1 MTGILVLHPGSL
13 GDIVLALPALTLLRD
28 RFPGIPLTLAG
39 NTDFLPAIA
48 RGYAERATALSTV
61 PLHRLYSPEPL
72 PPDDARFWNSYDRII
87 AWTGFGD
94 PVFRDRLNRL
104 SPENVLAGW
113 RPGPAES
120 RHVSRIFVDT
130 LRPWLGEV
138 ANIPLP
144 RIAVAPE
151 DQNAANQW
159 LDGRDWPDGHAIVAV
174 HPGAGN
180 LDKRWSGYAALVE
193 QLACQGGY
201 RVVVIEGPAEPGS
214 GAVVRRRLPSDR
226 VAVASSLSLELLA
239 GVLSRCAGYIGNDSG
254 ISHLAAG
261 LGVTSV
267 VLFGPTAPGIWGPL
281 GGHVEI
287 LRDTRGCR
295 ACDNPSSPEHRC
307 LDNIRPEAVLE
318 RFAALRARTAG

>member
-1 MTGILVLHPGSL
+1 M
-13 GDIVLALPALTLLRD
+13 
-28 RFPGIPLTLAG
+28 
-39 NTDFLPAIA
+39 
-48 RGYAERATALSTV
+48 
-61 PLHRLYSPEPL
+61 
-72 PPDDARFWNSYDRII
+72 
-87 AWTGFGD
+87 
-94 PVFRDRLNRL
+94 NRL

-318 RFAALRARTAG
+318 RFAACGRAPPADRLFHQHAAVRFYGLADQVGRIVGSKKRDYLAISSLLPSRCCGMARPNLSNISRVLKRS